1 MILGSCTRS
10 LACGDSTKCL
20 QSTVFGAC
28 WAQSETA
35 TPECGAGPERDSFR
49 CATTTPTT
57 VSNRSFDEKVE
68 HVQLRTMD
76 HLARIAMKNAANCVK
91 YGELQGFRNRYMSNA
106 YCGPVIYLPGPRL
119 SEGLLYSNK
128 PVAVL
133 HKNVPLPCIEIHF
146 EPFECLSECVSS
158 RRAACEGRR
167 LVWRIQK
174 SVRFGVRLDAP

>member
-1 MILGSCTRS
+1 M
-10 LACGDSTKCL
+10 
-20 QSTVFGAC
+20 
-28 WAQSETA
+28 
-35 TPECGAGPERDSFR
+35 
-49 CATTTPTT
+49 
-57 VSNRSFDEKVE
+57 KVE

-158 RRAACEGRR
+158 RRAACEGQR